1 MKYKAGKYIFQKS
14 PDLLTWQTRNT
25 SHEIIEVM
33 LTESEAN
40 NLIATKLYE
49 KLGFSGWSWVVA

>member
-1 MKYKAGKYIFQKS
+1 MKYKAGKYILQKS
-14 PDLLTWQTRNT
+14 PDLFDWQTRNT

-40 NLIATKLYE
+40 NLIGTKLYE
-49 KLGFSGWSWVVA
+49 KLGFSGWSFLGK